1 MEAERKR
8 MQQAGEISGVAGVNI
23 GDKRSYVRLV
33 GRDGKLLEEGKV
45 STRRAA
51 LERTCQKKIF
61 PGVPGCA

>member
-1 MEAERKR
+1 

-23 GDKRSYVRLV
+23 RDKRSYVRLV
-33 GRDGKLLEEGKV
+33 GLDGKLLEEGKV

-51 LERTCQKKIF
+51 LEQACQKKIF